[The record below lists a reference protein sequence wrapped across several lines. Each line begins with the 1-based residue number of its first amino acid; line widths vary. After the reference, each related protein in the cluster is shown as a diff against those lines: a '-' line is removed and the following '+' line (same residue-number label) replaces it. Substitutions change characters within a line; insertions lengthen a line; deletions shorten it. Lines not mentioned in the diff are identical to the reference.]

1 MQTVSKSHR
10 LKEVT
15 LNNELYGDL
24 IYKCV
29 TISTANEWSGLSYVT
44 DEVARSLNYIITQL
58 DKEKPNKHFRGNNA
72 MSIFSIDVTL
82 SRNGIGKRCFNLRFR
97 TNHKF
102 FTNHKNHDLYDY
114 EILIKHPSHVNQLNN
129 R

>member
-15 LNNELYGDL
+15 LNNDLYGDL

-82 SRNGIGKRCFNLRFR
+82 SRNGMGKRSFNLRFR

>member
-10 LKEVT
+10 LKDVT
-15 LNNELYGDL
+15 LNNDLYGDL
-24 IYKCV
+24 LYKCV
-29 TISTANEWSGLSYVT
+29 TISTANEWSGLSYMT
-44 DEVARSLNYIITQL
+44 DVVGRFLNQIITQL
-58 DKEKPNKHFRGNNA
+58 DKEKPNKHFRENNA

-82 SRNGIGKRCFNLRFR
+82 SRNGMGKRCFNLRFR

-102 FTNHKNHDLYDY
+102 FANHKQYDLYDY
-114 EILIKHPSHVNQLNN
+114 EILIKHPSHVNQLNE